1 MSHSSSS
8 FTKFLENV
16 LEPRT
21 AGVGDAEHHAEK
33 ACSDAGS
40 SSWLRPCSKQRDES
54 HFLKE
59 HAADGPE
66 NPLLID
72 EPISVVPIRIDK
84 LDDEAPTLVDVKAEM
99 EEFDNAVEQRRLDR
113 SSGSRR
119 RAPRRSRKKPC
130 PKKFKIPDPPGST
143 ISTEKS
149 LGVMRRKCSI
159 SDEIDLRLPSP
170 SDRADQPPEGYFTL
184 YESFFDVAY
193 LWFPI
198 PLVILEF
205 LAKFYVSISQITPRG
220 IRHLVGYLVRSYECE
235 EELTVHHLRNYLDL
249 RRSPPKDKMLYY
261 ISPRKDFRIFNGFVS
276 KDRQWADLF
285 FYVPICSETLGEG
298 VDLIRTRWTRKVSN
312 LILKTPDNTQAVH
325 TLLASQGCNWDKHFS
340 LRRVEKA
347 RAFFGGSSVSSFFF
361 PDSPE
366 VGQSEMGKRSFRD
379 LAAGSAGTSKAS
391 APPRDSSAPR
401 ATSTPSAAHDLVPS
415 ASVVPNPTS
424 SNSAPLP
431 KKSARVSSSLVLAM
445 PASDPKAARPSDP
458 LAVSRSGDDVRRKAK
473 GKSQDVAGADHRGNE
488 SQSADGREPKRPRT
502 DPSSPIKVSQSV
514 FDDDSTAARLF
525 ATLAFPDDPCGPV
538 QGSSSSSTMS
548 RAGLRFLA
556 FVNRVCYELEDEAER
571 HKLRAD
577 VCAKGESVAKAER
590 NKYADRLERRNK
602 ELQKALSDNE
612 GLRAE
617 NEELSRKLE
626 VAEKSASNSLNC
638 LSDRNAQ
645 VTALKAKVGKK
656 RTELKTAKVLI
667 VDLYEQFAAARA
679 KLEELKGVPQDR
691 MVFQIQRKANLDFVK
706 QLMGLIPER
715 EVPKLEDE
723 LASLTADVEAH
734 AGDEEYFDKLM
745 ESLGECLDVVL
756 PEFAKP
762 STRNQDVPLEKLAA
776 DAGIADVSGSHMLS
790 ESAGG
795 LLQEMRIDSAGL
807 LKDLMISEDGRMSF
821 AGEDEVEETTVAV
834 EHNLAEGTET
844 AGAEK
849 IATGDDGNDKADS
862 EKAGEDEEGHS

>member
-1 MSHSSSS
+1 MGE
-8 FTKFLENV
+8 LV
-16 LEPRT
+16 L
-21 AGVGDAEHHAEK
+21 
-33 ACSDAGS
+33 
-40 SSWLRPCSKQRDES
+40 LRP
-54 HFLKE
+54 
-59 HAADGPE
+59 
-66 NPLLID
+66 
-72 EPISVVPIRIDK
+72 
-84 LDDEAPTLVDVKAEM
+84 
-99 EEFDNAVEQRRLDR
+99 
-113 SSGSRR
+113 
-119 RAPRRSRKKPC
+119 
-130 PKKFKIPDPPGST
+130 
-143 ISTEKS
+143 
-149 LGVMRRKCSI
+149 
-159 SDEIDLRLPSP
+159 
-170 SDRADQPPEGYFTL
+170 
-184 YESFFDVAY
+184 
-193 LWFPI
+193 
-198 PLVILEF
+198 
-205 LAKFYVSISQITPRG
+205 
-220 IRHLVGYLVRSYECE
+220 
-235 EELTVHHLRNYLDL
+235 
-249 RRSPPKDKMLYY
+249 
-261 ISPRKDFRIFNGFVS
+261 
-276 KDRQWADLF
+276 
-285 FYVPICSETLGEG
+285 
-298 VDLIRTRWTRKVSN
+298 VSN
-312 LILKTPDNTQAVH
+312 VILKTPDNTQAVH

-366 VGQSEMGKRSFRD
+366 VDQSEMGKRSFRD

-415 ASVVPNPTS
+415 ASVVPNPTP
-424 SNSAPLP
+424 SNTALLP

-445 PASDPKAARPSDP
+445 PASDPKAARPSVP
-458 LAVSRSGDDVRRKAK
+458 LAVSRSGDDVRRKDK
-473 GKSQDVAGADHRGNE
+473 GKSQDVA
-488 SQSADGREPKRPRT
+488 
-502 DPSSPIKVSQSV
+502 
-514 FDDDSTAARLF
+514 AARLF

-548 RAGLRFLA
+548 RTGLRFLA
-556 FVNRVCYELEDEAER
+556 FVNRVCHELEDEAER
-571 HKLRAD
+571 HKLCAD

-590 NKYADRLERRNK
+590 NKYTDKLERRNK
-602 ELQKALSDNE
+602 ELEKALGDNE
-612 GLRAE
+612 RLRAE

-626 VAEKSASNSLNC
+626 VAEKGASNSLNC

-656 RTELKTAKVLI
+656 RTELKTAKILI

-691 MVFQIQRKANLDFVK
+691 MRK
-706 QLMGLIPER
+706 
-715 EVPKLEDE
+715 VPKLEDE

-762 STRNQDVPLEKLAA
+762 STRNQDVPLERLAA

-834 EHNLAEGTET
+834 EHNLAEGIET

-849 IATGDDGNDKADS
+849 IATGDDETEKADS
-862 EKAGEDEEGHS
+862 EKAGEDEEAHS

>member
-1 MSHSSSS
+1 MSSSPSS
-8 FTKFLENV
+8 FEQFLEGV
-16 LEPRT
+16 LKPRT
-21 AGVGDAEHHAEK
+21 SCLGNARRGPEK
-33 ACSDAGS
+33 ACSDAAS
-40 SSWLRPCSKQRDES
+40 SSWLRPCSKQREGSQASDKHPSSPPTADEQVNDIIIGDDE
-54 HFLKE
+54 LT
-59 HAADGPE
+59 A
-66 NPLLID
+66 D
-72 EPISVVPIRIDK
+72 EPI
-84 LDDEAPTLVDVKAEM
+84 LVDVKAEM
-99 EEFDNAVEQRRLDR
+99 EEFDNAVEQRRLVHQSR
-113 SSGSRR
+113 SRR
-119 RAPRRSRKKPC
+119 RAPRRSRKKPR

-143 ISTEKS
+143 ISDEKS
-149 LGVMRRKCSI
+149 LGVMRQKCSI
-159 SDEIDLRLPSP
+159 SDEIELRVPSP
-170 SDRADQPPEGYFTL
+170 SDRADRPPEGYFTL
-184 YESFFDVAY
+184 YESFFDAAY

-220 IRHLVGYLVRSYECE
+220 IRHLVGYLIRSYECE
-235 EELTVHHLRNYLDL
+235 ETLTVHHLRNYLDL
-249 RRSPPKDKMLYY
+249 RRSQ
-261 ISPRKDFRIFNGFVS
+261 KDFRIFNGFVS

-285 FYVPICSETLGEG
+285 FYVPVCRETLGEG

-312 LILKTPDNTQAVH
+312 VILKTPDNTQAVH

-366 VGQSEMGKRSFRD
+366 VDQSEMGKRSFRD
-379 LAAGSAGTSKAS
+379 LAAGSA
-391 APPRDSSAPR
+391 
-401 ATSTPSAAHDLVPS
+401 
-415 ASVVPNPTS
+415 
-424 SNSAPLP
+424 
-431 KKSARVSSSLVLAM
+431 
-445 PASDPKAARPSDP
+445 ASDPKAACPSVP
-458 LAVSRSGDDVRRKAK
+458 LAVSHSGDDVRRKAK

-488 SQSADGREPKRPRT
+488 AQSADGREPKRPRT
-502 DPSSPIKVSQSV
+502 DPPSPVKVSQSV
-514 FDDDSTAARLF
+514 FDDDSAAARLF
-525 ATLAFPDDPCGPV
+525 ATLAFPGDPCGPV

-556 FVNRVCYELEDEAER
+556 FVNRVCHELEDEAER

-590 NKYADRLERRNK
+590 NKYADKLERRNK
-602 ELQKALSDNE
+602 ELEKALGDNE
-612 GLRAE
+612 RLRAE

-645 VTALKAKVGKK
+645 VRALKAKVGKK

-667 VDLYEQFAAARA
+667 VDLYEQFVAARA

-691 MVFQIQRKANLDFVK
+691 MVFQIQREANLDFVK

-715 EVPKLEDE
+715 KVPKLEDE
-723 LASLTADVEAH
+723 LASLTAD

-821 AGEDEVEETTVAV
+821 AGKDEVEETIVAV
-834 EHNLAEGTET
+834 EHNLAQGTET

-849 IATGDDGNDKADS
+849 IATGDEGTEKADS
-862 EKAGEDEEGHS
+862 EKAGEDEEAHS